1 MVRGPGGLAGDA
13 VLLRLDGDAGRHLDA
28 AGRRRT
34 RPARAAHDPGAGHG
48 PCRRRGPANG
58 TRFGARP
65 PRATRRPR
73 PDRRPH
79 TGAAMTGND
88 LTTPDAAAQIP
99 VVILAGGLGTRLR
112 EETAFRPK
120 PMVEIGGRPILWH
133 IMKIYDHFGHRRFVL
148 PVGYLGDMI
157 KDYFLSYADRHAA
170 FTVDTLSG
178 TLERH
183 DSAPESWSV
192 TIVDTGPDTMTGGR
206 IHRLRDH
213 LPGRFMLT
221 YGDGVA
227 DVPIDRLLAFH
238 ESHGRLAT
246 VTAVRPPSRF
256 GALGLDG
263 DNVVDFSEKP
273 QAEGGWINGGF
284 FIFEREVLDH
294 LTDDATVLEREPLEA
309 LARDGQLMA

>member
-1 MVRGPGGLAGDA
+1 MR
-13 VLLRLDGDAGRHLDA
+13 
-28 AGRRRT
+28 
-34 RPARAAHDPGAGHG
+34 
-48 PCRRRGPANG
+48 
-58 TRFGARP
+58 
-65 PRATRRPR
+65 
-73 PDRRPH
+73 
-79 TGAAMTGND
+79 GND
-88 LTTPDAAAQIP
+88 LTSPEAHAEIP

-120 PMVEIGGRPILWH
+120 PMVEVGGRPILWH

-157 KDYFLSYADRHAA
+157 KDYFLSYADRHAD
-170 FTVDTLSG
+170 FTVDTFSG
-178 TLERH
+178 ELQRH
-183 DSAPESWSV
+183 DSPPESWSV
-192 TIVDTGPDTMTGGR
+192 TVVDTGLDTMTGGR
-206 IHRLRDH
+206 VRRLRDH

-227 DVPIDRLLAFH
+227 DVPLDRLLAFH

-263 DNVVDFSEKP
+263 DSVVDFSEKP

-284 FIFEREVLDH
+284 FIFERAVLDH
-294 LTDDATVLEREPLEA
+294 LADDSTVLEREPLEA
-309 LARDGQLMA
+309 LARDGQLMAYRHHGFWEPMDTERDRTNLVNLWAEGTAPWKVWDD